1 MYYKTNVRFIE
12 KYTFSERHHE
22 CNSIMTKYLDRIPII
37 CEKNYNDNSLPDID
51 KHKYLVPH
59 EITVGEFI
67 CVIRKR
73 IQLQPGDSLFLFVG
87 QFSSIIPSNV
97 CINSLYDQ
105 HKNMDGFLY
114 ITYSKENTFG

>member
-22 CNSIMTKYLDRIPII
+22 CNNIMTKYSDRIPII
-37 CEKNYNDNSLPDID
+37 CEKNYNDNGLPDID
-51 KHKYLVPH
+51 KHKYLVPSS
-59 EITVGEFI
+59 ITVGEFI

-97 CINSLYDQ
+97 CINSIYDQ

-114 ITYSKENTFG
+114 ITYSRENTFG